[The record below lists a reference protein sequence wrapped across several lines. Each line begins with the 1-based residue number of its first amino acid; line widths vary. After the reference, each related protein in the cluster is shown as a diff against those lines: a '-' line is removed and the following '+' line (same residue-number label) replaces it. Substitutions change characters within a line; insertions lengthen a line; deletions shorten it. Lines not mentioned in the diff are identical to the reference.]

1 MTKSVYHKGDLQWY
15 RGLLLYC
22 EGRIGKFNVYLFT
35 DPWGGEYKL
44 TELQIELSGTKRM
57 HYRLR

>member
-44 TELQIELSGTKRM
+44 TKLQIELS
-57 HYRLR
+57 

>member
-22 EGRIGKFNVYLFT
+22 EGRIGESNVYLFT
-35 DPWGGEYKL
+35 DHRGVEYKL
-44 TELQIELSGTKRM
+44 TELQIKLS
-57 HYRLR
+57 

>member
-1 MTKSVYHKGDLQWY
+1 MTKSVYNKGDLQWY

-22 EGRIGKFNVYLFT
+22 EGRIGKSSVYLFT

-44 TELQIELSGTKRM
+44 TKLQIELLS
-57 HYRLR
+57 